1 MNRTGSFR
9 RLATALVAGFAAS
22 FIAASGA
29 WAQQASAE
37 YVPRLGQSGKDVM
50 WLPSHD
56 AMVER
61 MLRMAEVTPRDFLV
75 DLGSGDGKI
84 PIAAARSRGARALG
98 LEYNPDL
105 VEVSKRRAIQAGV
118 QSKVEFRQADVF
130 VTDFSMA
137 TVVTLYLLPELNLRL
152 RPILFKMKPGTR
164 ISSNTFDMQTWQP
177 DETSHIGTAKSF
189 LWIIPAHAAGSWS
202 VSYRAG
208 TRNAAAALTLRQ
220 RFQNL
225 EGEAQFAEAKAS
237 LQDLRLRGSAISFTT
252 RDDLGDP
259 LSFTGRIEGNRM
271 VGTMTSAKQGRTPFE
286 AVRSAA
292 PVMAFEEAHGTEQEK
307 IDAVRALGGQ

>member
-1 MNRTGSFR
+1 MNRRGPFQ
-9 RLATALVAGFAAS
+9 RLSVAIVAGCTAS
-22 FIAASGA
+22 LISASAA
-29 WAQQASAE
+29 WAQQASGE
-37 YVPRLGQSGKDVM
+37 YVPRRGQAGKDVM

-61 MLRMAEVTPRDFLV
+61 MLRMAEVTPRDFVV

-105 VEVSKRRAIQAGV
+105 VEVSRRRAIQAGV
-118 QSKVEFRQADVF
+118 QNKVEFRQADVF
-130 VTDFSMA
+130 VADFSMA

-164 ISSNTFDMQTWQP
+164 ISSNTFDMQTWLP
-177 DETSHIGTAKSF
+177 DETSHIGPAKSF
-189 LWIIPAHAAGSWS
+189 LWIIPAHAAGSWAL
-202 VSYRAG
+202 SYRSAK
-208 TRNAAAALTLRQ
+208 RNAAAALTLRQ
-220 RFQNL
+220 RFQML

-237 LQDLRLRGSAISFTT
+237 LQDLKLRGSAINFTT
-252 RDDLGDP
+252 RDDNGDA
-259 LSFTGRIEGNRM
+259 LSFAGRIDGNRM

-286 AVRSAA
+286 GIRSVA
-292 PVMAFEEAHGTEQEK
+292 PNVPFDEANGTEQEK
-307 IDAVRALGGQ
+307 IDAVRALGSQ